1 MKTDRERLP
10 STRGNAFTS
19 ETANLTL
26 GRVRDGKGI
35 RRSRICKEEGI
46 ALGQQ
51 GKEHLRDM
59 NRIRLQHKVEG
70 GKQYL
75 VKISDS

>member
-10 STRGNAFTS
+10 STRRNAFTS